1 MIIDLINQCSEL
13 LNKVFKYFEITV
25 YLIFN
30 LLVKAKFSHILEDYI
45 NSLRVKNV
53 LELIT

>member
-13 LNKVFKYFEITV
+13 LNKVFKYFEITI